1 MYITYSISLPL
12 HLPTSFPISSSL
24 LNLPP
29 LLPFTLQMYLLL
41 LLLSSPPQPLP
52 PPPPFVLYFLLS
64 RYHGR
69 PWSGGSDRVLP
80 V

>member
-12 HLPTSFPISSSL
+12 HLPTSFPISSSF

-41 LLLSSPPQPLP
+41 SSPQPLP
-52 PPPPFVLYFLLS
+52 PPPPFVLYSLLS